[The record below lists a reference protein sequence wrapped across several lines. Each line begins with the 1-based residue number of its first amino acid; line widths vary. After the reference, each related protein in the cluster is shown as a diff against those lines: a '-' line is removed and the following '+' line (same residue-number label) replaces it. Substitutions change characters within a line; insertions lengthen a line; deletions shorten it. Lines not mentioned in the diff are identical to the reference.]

1 VKNAAS
7 NKQPD
12 VLNTPVCDKTP
23 SDRSLAFRTVVTYQQ
38 AAALMGCSL
47 RTVQRLVK
55 SKDLE
60 FTRLGK
66 VKGLR
71 IFVSSIEKYLEERT
85 GVHGT

>member
-1 VKNAAS
+1 
-7 NKQPD
+7 
-12 VLNTPVCDKTP
+12 
-23 SDRSLAFRTVVTYQQ
+23 
-38 AAALMGCSL
+38 MGCSL